1 MEESDKI
8 DKKKKKISLIDL
20 MDAAQKEHGEGSFK
34 VASDTRAALVAR
46 IQTGIFTLDYATGG
60 GIPIGRTSEIVGKR
74 SSGKSSLLAK
84 VVSHAQKMCRKCYGP
99 VLFEEKEVAV
109 KTKKLD
115 PATGKIIEVP
125 EKRKKLI
132 PFDCVSKC
140 RTENEET
147 GKKGFPGRMNVVW
160 IDAEGTYDVPFYEKF
175 GVDNDAVYLIVTD
188 YGEQAVDL
196 ADAAIRTGE
205 VDLLLVDTVVHLIPK
220 KFREKSAE
228 DPNQPGRQA
237 ILINDAMKLW
247 TASLN
252 ELEAVGKTDCT
263 IILVNQLRQK
273 IGLYPMD
280 FKPGGEGQGYASS
293 LEIRL
298 WQKEFQFD
306 TGGRSLT
313 MDTEFAVEKNKT
325 APPKMAGKYRTCL
338 LEHPGRKP
346 GDTWDDEVVAEAAK
360 SNGFIVKKDGK
371 LTVIERKFE
380 SEEEFKKELHKQG
393 EFYRTLRGRLL
404 DLLTGMPSDGKL
416 AEKKKRD

>member
-1 MEESDKI
+1 MA
-8 DKKKKKISLIDL
+8 DKKEENKRIRLIDL
-20 MDAAQKEHGEGSFK
+20 MESCQKEHGEGSFK
-34 VASDTRAALVAR
+34 VASDTRASCVAR

-60 GIPIGRTSEIVGKR
+60 GIPIGRTTEIVGKR

-84 VVSHAQKMCRKCYGP
+84 IVANAQRMCRKCYGP
-99 VLFEEKEVAV
+99 VVFDEKEVTV
-109 KTKKLD
+109 KTKRLD
-115 PATGKIIEVP
+115 PASGKIVEVP
-125 EKRKKLI
+125 EKKTKLI
-132 PFDCVSKC
+132 PVDCISKC
-140 RTENEET
+140 RTENEE
-147 GKKGFPGRMNVVW
+147 GKKVFPGRMNVVW

-175 GVDNDAVYLIVTD
+175 GVDNDAVYLIITD

-205 VDLLLVDTVVHLIPK
+205 VDLLLVDTILHLIPK
-220 KFREKSAE
+220 QFREKSTE
-228 DPNQPGRQA
+228 ENKQPGRHA

-252 ELEAVGKTDCT
+252 ELESTGKTDCT

-273 IGLYPMD
+273 IGLFPQD

-313 MDTEFAVEKNKT
+313 MDTEFAVDKNKT
-325 APPKMAGKYRTCL
+325 APPKMAGKYKTCL
-338 LEHPGRKP
+338 LDHPGRKP
-346 GDTWDDEVVAEAAK
+346 GDTWDDEIVAEAAK
-360 SNGFIVKKDGK
+360 NNGFVAKKDGK
-371 LTVIERKFE
+371 LTVIERKFD

-404 DLLTGMPSDGKL
+404 DLLIGMPSDGKL